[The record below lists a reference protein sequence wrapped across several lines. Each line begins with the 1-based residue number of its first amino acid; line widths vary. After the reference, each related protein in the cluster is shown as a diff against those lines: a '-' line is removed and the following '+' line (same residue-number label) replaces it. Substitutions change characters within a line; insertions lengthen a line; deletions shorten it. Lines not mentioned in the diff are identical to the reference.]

1 MYFQAC
7 LHSRFKSS
15 VQEFITGWNH
25 DMFYKHAQWSV
36 YSCNLLF
43 EYMQTWSVWLYNYN
57 RQLSITF
64 SHILTY
70 TVRYQTVFN
79 SIWKLLVLLFS
90 ISQYNILYMFKKV
103 LWTKK
108 GLAIC
113 RAYNTIYRSRSKTKH
128 LTGKKEEISERAKQ
142 KQSLFQDGQTCI
154 RFHMSREYRNDECNV
169 TQWKERQNNNIR
181 WVTTHSGKTGG
192 LG

>member
-1 MYFQAC
+1 MICFTNTPNGLYILVIYYLNIC
-7 LHSRFKSS
+7 KHGLYGY
-15 VQEFITGWNH
+15 ITITDNC
-25 DMFYKHAQWSV
+25 
-36 YSCNLLF
+36 SC
-43 EYMQTWSVWLYNYN
+43 S
-57 RQLSITF
+57 SITF

-70 TVRYQTVFN
+70 TVRYQTVYKFN
-79 SIWKLLVLLFS
+79 LKVAGAALFDQL
-90 ISQYNILYMFKKV
+90 IQHIVCLRRYFYITD
-103 LWTKK
+103 WTKK

>member
-1 MYFQAC
+1 MGLCIFRHVYIPG
-7 LHSRFKSS
+7 SR
-15 VQEFITGWNH
+15 VQFRSLLQDETMICFTNTPNGLYILVIYYLNICKHGLYGYITITDNC
-25 DMFYKHAQWSV
+25 
-36 YSCNLLF
+36 SCA
-43 EYMQTWSVWLYNYN
+43 
-57 RQLSITF
+57 SITF

-154 RFHMSREYRNDECNV
+154 RFHMSREYRND
-169 TQWKERQNNNIR
+169 
-181 WVTTHSGKTGG
+181 
-192 LG
+192 